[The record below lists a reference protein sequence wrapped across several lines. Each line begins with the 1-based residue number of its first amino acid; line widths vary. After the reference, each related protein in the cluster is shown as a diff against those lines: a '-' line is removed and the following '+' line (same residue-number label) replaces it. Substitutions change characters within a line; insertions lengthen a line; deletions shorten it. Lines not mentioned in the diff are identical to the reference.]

1 MTFREVKVAEFEH
14 FAVFFPDNRDF
25 GKSVLGAALTE
36 DGKIRAKKSDG
47 SPARGSVENLVS
59 PWNGYSRAKNR
70 PAEQKRERFH
80 APSSDLS
87 QEFNLLSD
95 ICGDHHRLRLW
106 MVLSK
111 LDFRVASGQFASAG
125 MTRNP
130 DLPEE
135 IVAAHALENEL
146 GICRRP
152 KTFASLGHSI

>member
-1 MTFREVKVAEFEH
+1 M
-14 FAVFFPDNRDF
+14 
-25 GKSVLGAALTE
+25 
-36 DGKIRAKKSDG
+36 
-47 SPARGSVENLVS
+47 
-59 PWNGYSRAKNR
+59 
-70 PAEQKRERFH
+70 EQKRERFR
-80 APSSDLS
+80 APSPNRFPK
-87 QEFNLLSD
+87 FNLLSD
-95 ICGDHHRLRLW
+95 IRGEHHKPRLL

-111 LDFRVASGQFASAG
+111 LDFRVTSGQFASAG

>member
-1 MTFREVKVAEFEH
+1 MVTHGR
-14 FAVFFPDNRDF
+14 RI
-25 GKSVLGAALTE
+25 GLL
-36 DGKIRAKKSDG
+36 KK
-47 SPARGSVENLVS
+47 E
-59 PWNGYSRAKNR
+59 
-70 PAEQKRERFH
+70 KRERFH
-80 APSSDLS
+80 ASSSDLS

-125 MTRNP
+125 ITRNP
-130 DLPEE
+130 DLPKE

-146 GICRRP
+146 GVCRRP